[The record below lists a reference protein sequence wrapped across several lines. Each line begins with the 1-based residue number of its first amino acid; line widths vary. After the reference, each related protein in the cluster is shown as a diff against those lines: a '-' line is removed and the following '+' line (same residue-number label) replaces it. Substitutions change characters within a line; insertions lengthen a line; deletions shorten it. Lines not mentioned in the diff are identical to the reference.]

1 LPDLILLK
9 RKAGDEPGAILYLE
23 KLAEKRPGESKYQEE
38 LAGYF
43 RGKGDRAKASFH
55 YSKVFLQNTSHVE
68 ANYWLGM
75 EAARAGDYA
84 QAVPMLDRVAAVNP
98 TRADVMKTRALG
110 DAALNRKDQ
119 AWDAYAGA
127 FALLPGDLELA
138 RGKLALARETRPAE
152 VGKAYEDVLRIAPQ
166 DADAALGLAK
176 LRFREANY
184 PAAEKNY
191 RIACKDSKDS
201 HLWAEFGR
209 SLLEQKK
216 SDEAAVILQKA
227 MDMGEKDPV
236 LQMDLAR
243 IRMDKGDLDGAEA
256 LFKDLAKKSPADPA
270 PVFWQGQIALK
281 RQQTAVAEEFF
292 RRSHQLKPGDGHY
305 AEAFARLLRDKDDWK
320 PAIAALAQAESDL
333 TLSGKL
339 LYGDCL
345 VHGDLAKA
353 QAVYSKLYLQEA
365 SAALLSRRMD
375 LSVRMGIP
383 EQAVELASGA
393 PYQEV
398 TEVRYSLAKAQLS
411 LADTHV
417 LKGDVDQAVDLLKQV
432 LKTDDRRPD
441 YHYYLGLAYF
451 DQNRHKKALGE
462 FTDAITYRVDFPEAQ
477 YHKGLCLVETEDL
490 KAAENAF
497 GELSQHADPVWKA
510 RGLYGLALVFEAQG
524 KPEAVSHHLER
535 SIAAA
540 PLPEAMAYLSRVSL
554 REKKIP
560 EAQDWARKALSADP
574 SNEIAT
580 VALAEA
586 LSSAKRQSEAMHL
599 AEQGLKA
606 RPLSCGLM
614 VQTAK
619 MNFEAGKLDS
629 SLAMS
634 NNAIRICP
642 EDKMA
647 YYYAGVATHGSNRP
661 KEAKQYFKSFR
672 KLGGDKK
679 LVPED

>member
-1 LPDLILLK
+1 
-9 RKAGDEPGAILYLE
+9 
-23 KLAEKRPGESKYQEE
+23 
-38 LAGYF
+38 
-43 RGKGDRAKASFH
+43 
-55 YSKVFLQNTSHVE
+55 
-68 ANYWLGM
+68 
-75 EAARAGDYA
+75 
-84 QAVPMLDRVAAVNP
+84 
-98 TRADVMKTRALG
+98 
-110 DAALNRKDQ
+110 
-119 AWDAYAGA
+119 
-127 FALLPGDLELA
+127 
-138 RGKLALARETRPAE
+138 
-152 VGKAYEDVLRIAPQ
+152 
-166 DADAALGLAK
+166 
-176 LRFREANY
+176 
-184 PAAEKNY
+184 
-191 RIACKDSKDS
+191 
-201 HLWAEFGR
+201 
-209 SLLEQKK
+209 LLEQKK
-216 SDEAAVILQKA
+216 SDEASVVLQKA
-227 MDMGEKDPV
+227 VDMGEKDPA

-256 LFKDLAKKSPADPA
+256 LCKDLARKYPVDPA
-270 PVFWQGQIALK
+270 PIYWQGQIALK

-292 RRSHQLKPGDGHY
+292 RKAHALKPSDGGY

-320 PAIAALAQAESDL
+320 QSVAVLSQAEPDL
-333 TLSGKL
+333 SLSGKL

-345 VHGDLAKA
+345 VHVDPVKA
-353 QAVYSKLYLQEA
+353 QDVYAKLYQQEA

-375 LSVRMGIP
+375 LAVRTGKP
-383 EQAVELASGA
+383 EQAVELASGTQFRDA
-393 PYQEV
+393 

-411 LADTHV
+411 LSDAHV
-417 LKGDVDQAVDLLKQV
+417 LKGDVEQAVDLMKQV
-432 LKTDDRRPD
+432 VKTDDRRPE

-451 DQNRHKKALGE
+451 DQNRYKKALGE
-462 FTDAITYRVDFPEAQ
+462 FIDAISYRADYPEAQ
-477 YHKGLCLVETEDL
+477 YHKGLCLVENEDL
-490 KAAENAF
+490 KSAENTF

-524 KPEAVSHHLER
+524 KPEAVPHHLER
-535 SIAAA
+535 SIASA
-540 PLPEAMAYLSRVSL
+540 PLPEAMAFLSRVSL

-560 EAQDWARKALSADP
+560 EAQEWARKALNADP

-580 VALAEA
+580 VALADA
-586 LSSAKRQSEAMHL
+586 LSSAKRQSEAMQL

-619 MNFEAGKLDS
+619 LNLEAGKLDS